1 MNEFALIDKYFR
13 RPSRDDSVRI
23 SVGDDAAV
31 IQPTAGYELVIS
43 VDMLVEGG
51 HFLRDTDPRR
61 LGHKTLAVNLSD
73 LAAMGATPRYALL
86 AGALPDAEEGW
97 LGEFAAGF
105 FAVAERYGVELI
117 GGDTTKGPRNF
128 CVTIIGQVPA
138 GTALTRG
145 GAKPGDDVYV
155 SGSLGDAALALAAL
169 QRRTMLAADALEI
182 ARSRLEAPEPRVS
195 LGESLRGVASAALD
209 ISDGLR
215 GDLAHI
221 LESSHVGAMIE
232 LASIPRSP
240 ALDGKLTGGERDL
253 ALRCLLGGGDDY
265 ELCFT
270 VNPAL
275 RDRVVDIS
283 RALDLPLT
291 RIGAIT
297 AARDFIVRDERGAPL
312 PTLPRA
318 FDHFTS

>member
-1 MNEFALIDKYFR
+1 MNEFALIDKYFH

-23 SVGDDAAV
+23 GVGDDAAV
-31 IQPTAGYELVIS
+31 IRPTPEMELVIS
-43 VDMLVEGG
+43 VDMLVEGR
-51 HFLRDTDPRR
+51 HFLRDTEPRR

-86 AGALPDAEEGW
+86 AGALPDAEVRW

-105 FAVAERYGVELI
+105 FALADRYGVELI
-117 GGDTTKGPRNF
+117 GGDTTRGPRNF
-128 CVTIIGQVPA
+128 CVTIIGEVPA

-145 GAKPGDDVYV
+145 GAKPGDDIYV
-155 SGSLGDAALALAAL
+155 SGLLGDGAHALAAM
-169 QRRTMLAADALEI
+169 QRRTALTPDALEV
-182 ARSRLEAPEPRVS
+182 ARSRLEAPEPRVA
-195 LGESLRGVASAALD
+195 LGERLRGVASAALD
-209 ISDGLR
+209 ISDGLT

-221 LESSHVGAMIE
+221 LAASHVGAIVE

-240 ALDGKLTGGERDL
+240 VLDEKLAGSEREL
-253 ALRCLLGGGDDY
+253 ALRCLLAGGDDY

-270 VNPAL
+270 ANPAL

-283 RALDLPLT
+283 RALELPLT

-297 AARDFIVRDERGAPL
+297 AARDFIVRDEHGAPL
-312 PTLPRA
+312 PTLPLA
-318 FDHFTS
+318 FDHFIS